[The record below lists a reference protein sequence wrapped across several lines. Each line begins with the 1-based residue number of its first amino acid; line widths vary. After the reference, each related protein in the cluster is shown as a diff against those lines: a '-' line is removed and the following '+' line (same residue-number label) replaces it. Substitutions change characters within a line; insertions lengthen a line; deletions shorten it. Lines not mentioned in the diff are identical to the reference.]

1 MTDYKLPEPAGKIA
15 YQTRPYEP
23 EWISSADA
31 YEAAQMQQAYQA
43 GVEAA
48 KEDLTIAYMS
58 GYHKGRD
65 SMKAEA
71 AKVCEYYAEN
81 SNVAKSI
88 TKSIKELK

>member
-43 GVEAA
+43 GHAHDDTALLRQALEYA
-48 KEDLTIAYMS
+48 KMMKLYGPAM
-58 GYHKGRD
+58 GYGNTTLDEH
-65 SMKAEA
+65 
-71 AKVCEYYAEN
+71 
-81 SNVAKSI
+81 I
-88 TKSIKELK
+88 TALRERLGEVK

>member
-1 MTDYKLPEPAGKIA
+1 VTDYKLPEPAGKIA

-43 GVEAA
+43 G
-48 KEDLTIAYMS
+48 
-58 GYHKGRD
+58 RD

-71 AKVCEYYAEN
+71 VKAVHNCLKDYVFTAEMAGHAGRNLQLAEN
-81 SNVAKSI
+81 A
-88 TKSIKELK
+88 IKELK